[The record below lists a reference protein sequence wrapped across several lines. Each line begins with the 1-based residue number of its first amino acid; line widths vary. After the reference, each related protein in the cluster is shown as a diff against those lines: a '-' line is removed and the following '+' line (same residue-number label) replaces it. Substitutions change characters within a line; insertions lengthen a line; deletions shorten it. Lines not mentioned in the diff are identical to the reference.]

1 MSLLLIQDLEAV
13 MDGEFSA
20 RALLWPGQA
29 GEREAKGIFDEP
41 ALLVELG
48 NDVGHESLAPVFH
61 STTARLTGLK
71 HGDQVRILANPDLG
85 IDADRNYTV
94 KRGPIPDGPGG
105 ALIELRKA

>member
-1 MSLLLIQDLEAV
+1 
-13 MDGEFSA
+13 
-20 RALLWPGQA
+20 
-29 GEREAKGIFDEP
+29 
-41 ALLVELG
+41 
-48 NDVGHESLAPVFH
+48 
-61 STTARLTGLK
+61 LK